1 MIVVSTATT
10 TDIDIR
16 HCLNMHWLKEG
27 SYLRLQ
33 YIISYLAELLQ
44 QSCLQLGQG
53 DHGIWQK

>member
-1 MIVVSTATT
+1 MIVVGTATT

-33 YIISYLAELLQ
+33 YIISYLPELLQ

-53 DHGIWQK
+53 DHRIWQK

>member
-1 MIVVSTATT
+1 MIVVSTATTT

-33 YIISYLAELLQ
+33 YIISYLPELLQ
-44 QSCLQLGQG
+44 QSCLQ
-53 DHGIWQK
+53 